1 MSDEGAP
8 KSAYELA
15 MEKLKARG
23 GYEERKLTDEQK
35 IARAKTGPDIHC
47 GVCGARNTA
56 DAKVCSQCGA
66 DLTQGKA
73 RAAGQV
79 GEMPNGYLGFPTPP
93 SADVRRMAED
103 INIKR
108 KAVYAQRAQANG
120 STIEEYAITAGCQAI
135 ARTVPGEK
143 YQAPD
148 GSWRTRGAEKPVLG
162 SLCPDL

>member
-1 MSDEGAP
+1 MFKDLRNQALKHRPLALVGAGAALALLAL
-8 KSAYELA
+8 SAPASAQQRDPAYA
-15 MEKLKARG
+15 A
-23 GYEERKLTDEQK
+23 
-35 IARAKTGPDIHC
+35 
-47 GVCGARNTA
+47 
-56 DAKVCSQCGA
+56 
-66 DLTQGKA
+66 A

>member
-1 MSDEGAP
+1 MFKDLRNQALKHRPMALVGAGAALALLAL
-8 KSAYELA
+8 SAPASAQQRDPAYA
-15 MEKLKARG
+15 A
-23 GYEERKLTDEQK
+23 
-35 IARAKTGPDIHC
+35 
-47 GVCGARNTA
+47 
-56 DAKVCSQCGA
+56 
-66 DLTQGKA
+66 A